1 MNILTKICV
10 VVLVVVN
17 LFASAVFIAY
27 ANGSENWKQKCENLE
42 SAKQA
47 AEITAANELAH
58 ASLLQTDKANL
69 EKQLVAERGAAQE
82 KISERDAQI
91 VKLEKDKSVFQVSQQ
106 GIDTQ
111 IAALVTRI
119 NTMDVA
125 RTALENSLVKANEDK
140 ASFQKDITELQ
151 GKLAQAEADSR
162 RQDGTIR
169 VLRADVANLREQ
181 NERLNALVTA
191 GGSDAG
197 AGGQA
202 LAPVVNIRGQVTAVK
217 GEAVAI
223 NVGSAKGVHEG
234 MVLVIHRKDKL
245 VGYLRIDEVEVDEA
259 VGVIEEKQSD
269 PQQGDSVYQK
279 DNS

>member
-1 MNILTKICV
+1 LNILTKICV